1 MRLTVRIPDEIHSY
15 ILKKCKSKNIS
26 MNEYINNL
34 LVEDMNSNS
43 NYANQLEIKRLLI
56 ELRSVLENQIKVI
69 DENNKWN
76 EVQTNMIYELLGVDI
91 NE

>member
-76 EVQTNMIYELLGVDI
+76 EVQTNMIYELLGVDK